1 MGISISPDIQSVITS
16 AAQRYGIDPQAMLA
30 IAQIES
36 SGNPMAK
43 NPKSSAGGLFQFID
57 STAKQYGL
65 SDKFDPAASA
75 DAGARL
81 ARDNAAHLRNVLGRE
96 PTPGEL
102 YLAHQQGAGGAA
114 KLLRDPNA
122 RAIDVVGADAVRLNG
137 GNANMSAAEFA
148 GLWMNKTD
156 KALGGQSPSQQPAFG
171 GQPAGSSQP
180 QQGGFIS
187 DDVFAAAMAKHAPE
201 MTKQQKMSSVGANLM
216 AFDSGQQMSDIFGT
230 AGQLSGLFK
239 KGMI

>member
-1 MGISISPDIQSVITS
+1 MGISISPDIQSIITS

-43 NPKSSAGGLFQFID
+43 NPNSSAGGLFQFID

-81 ARDNAAHLRNVLGRE
+81 ARDNAAHLRGVLGRE

-114 KLLRDPNA
+114 KLLRDPSA
-122 RAIDVVGADAVRLNG
+122 RAVDIVGADAVRLNG
-137 GNANMSAAEFA
+137 GNPNMTAAEFA
-148 GLWMNKTD
+148 SLWMNKTD
-156 KALGGQSPSQQPAFG
+156 KVLGGQGSGATPQGSVPTAAPS
-171 GQPAGSSQP
+171 
-180 QQGGFIS
+180 QGGFIS
-187 DDVFAAAMAKHAPE
+187 DDAFAAAMAKYAPE
-201 MTKQQKMSSVGANLM
+201 MTKQQRMGSVGANLM
-216 AFDSGQQMSDIFGT
+216 ALDSGQQMSDIFGT